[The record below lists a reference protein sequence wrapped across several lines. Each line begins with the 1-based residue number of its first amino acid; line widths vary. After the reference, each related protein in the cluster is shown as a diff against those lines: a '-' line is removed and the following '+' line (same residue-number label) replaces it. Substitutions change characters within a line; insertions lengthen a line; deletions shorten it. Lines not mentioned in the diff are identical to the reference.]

1 MVVVSRNNLQKK
13 SRYAGRKIRWKIIVI
28 LAVFG
33 LTFASGMFVYDMR
46 LEMKISDLHKQLI
59 NRDIAR

>member
-13 SRYAGRKIRWKIIVI
+13 SRYAGRRIRWKIIVI

-33 LTFASGMFVYDMR
+33 LIFASGMFAYDMR
-46 LEMKISDLHKQLI
+46 LERKISDIHGQLM
-59 NRDIAR
+59 NRDIVQ